1 MLERAMNL
9 ARTAITLVKH
19 ENPNLKILRFEI
31 LLDNQELT
39 ADKLV
44 KEFME
49 SLDTEFFRGWVAAE
63 KEFAKHGFRLPKEE
77 PGTEL
82 QASGQDRSDGG
93 SRPEES
99 TEEG

>member
-31 LLDNQELT
+31 LLDSQEIT
-39 ADKLV
+39 TDQLV
-44 KEFME
+44 VDFME

-63 KEFAKHGFRLPKEE
+63 KEFARHGFKLPKENQE
-77 PGTEL
+77 IEL
-82 QASGQDRSDGG
+82 PASGQDRPDDS
-93 SRPEES
+93 SRSQENIK
-99 TEEG
+99 EG